1 MAVVQVANSGILLPE
16 HSNLPW
22 RLQVFHAGT
31 SGGESDDIIATGGR
45 VLAVT
50 ALADTVKAA
59 QAKAY
64 KVSYMPSCS

>member
-1 MAVVQVANSGILLPE
+1 MAVVQVENSGILLPE
-16 HSNLPW
+16 HSQPW
-22 RLQVFHAGT
+22 LLQVFHAGT

-64 KVSYMPSCS
+64 KVSVMPSCS